1 MFALDP
7 KHMSIAGEDAQGFR
21 AIAQRSMLAD
31 ALKDSGAVSMFPP
44 LAEEWYRQ
52 VSAAS
57 DWRHF
62 QAADLRSL
70 GWKCCVGWVVLQ
82 QAGVRGLDC
91 SYSKSAVLVFRVE
104 CNSIRGPMM

>member
-1 MFALDP
+1 MW
-7 KHMSIAGEDAQGFR
+7 IAGEDAQGFR

-57 DWRHF
+57 DWRRF
-62 QAADLRSL
+62 QAADFRSL
-70 GWKCCVGWVVLQ
+70 GAKYGVGWVVLQ
-82 QAGVRGLDC
+82 QPGVPGLACPYQD
-91 SYSKSAVLVFRVE
+91 SAVLVCRLD
-104 CNSIRGPMM
+104 